1 MGIVIPKI
9 AWIFLDISKLITW
22 LFFSFF
28 LAPEWRG
35 YRHVLKGR
43 QLRPKLCL
51 CFGHT
56 NISSCRCFGTSNSPA
71 LTSISSYS
79 IIPDSFERWH
89 VFKWIVISS
98 WHSRNLQTVSELRK
112 NPQLDF
118 PKPEKEHF
126 TVSVAMLPLVCFV
139 SSPGG
144 LGMKYKV
151 THISTL
157 IWTGLN
163 RFVSD
168 SSRFICKEK
177 CFICPRNFTAM
188 SWRVI
193 SMNKIASN

>member
-1 MGIVIPKI
+1 MKRISTRPQRTPVASQIMSVLFLLAGVVAHRIAPPWLVSVRIP
-9 AWIFLDISKLITW
+9 
-22 LFFSFF
+22 SFQ
-28 LAPEWRG
+28 R
-35 YRHVLKGR
+35 VLK
-43 QLRPKLCL
+43 L
-51 CFGHT
+51 
-56 NISSCRCFGTSNSPA
+56 
-71 LTSISSYS
+71 
-79 IIPDSFERWH
+79 WH
-89 VFKWIVISS
+89 VFKWIVINLSS
-98 WHSRNLQTVSELRK
+98 WHSRNQYTVSEPRK
-112 NPQLDF
+112 PPQLDF

-193 SMNKIASN
+193 SMNKTASN

>member
-1 MGIVIPKI
+1 MKR
-9 AWIFLDISKLITW
+9 ISTCPQRTPVAIQIMSVCWTHEH
-22 LFFSFF
+22 FF
-28 LAPEWRG
+28 LPVFWHIR
-35 YRHVLKGR
+35 
-43 QLRPKLCL
+43 
-51 CFGHT
+51 
-56 NISSCRCFGTSNSPA
+56 SNSPA
-71 LTSISSYS
+71 LTSISSHS

-98 WHSRNLQTVSELRK
+98 WHSRNLHTVSEPRK
-112 NPQLDF
+112 PSQLDF
-118 PKPEKEHF
+118 PKPEKENF
-126 TVSVAMLPLVCFV
+126 TVSVAMLPLVCLV
-139 SSPGG
+139 SSPVG

-163 RFVSD
+163 RLVSD

-177 CFICPRNFTAM
+177 CFICSRNFPAM